1 MARST
6 HKQLNALSIFL
17 LGIDGIIGSGIF
29 LMPSRVYAKL
39 GDLSMVVMPLAGIA
53 ILSIALCFANL
64 ASKIPGDGG
73 AWLYTYTAF
82 GRFAGFEIGIF
93 TWLLGIITMAT
104 EISAFVTSLRSLFPV
119 LNQHGPY
126 LITALGI
133 LAALT
138 RDLAWYSTCSL
149 VFRSYQLPRPR

>member
-1 MARST
+1 
-6 HKQLNALSIFL
+6 
-17 LGIDGIIGSGIF
+17 
-29 LMPSRVYAKL
+29 
-39 GDLSMVVMPLAGIA
+39 MPLAGIA

-119 LNQHGPY
+119 LN
-126 LITALGI
+126 
-133 LAALT
+133 
-138 RDLAWYSTCSL
+138 
-149 VFRSYQLPRPR
+149 

>member
-73 AWLYTYTAF
+73 AGYTPTRHSGGLPA
-82 GRFAGFEIGIF
+82 
-93 TWLLGIITMAT
+93 
-104 EISAFVTSLRSLFPV
+104 LRSV
-119 LNQHGPY
+119 
-126 LITALGI
+126 
-133 LAALT
+133 
-138 RDLAWYSTCSL
+138 SL
-149 VFRSYQLPRPR
+149 PGY